1 MKKSVIIPAIIA
13 VIAATASVFT
23 MTACNTSVAKTATK
37 IAAGP
42 VKRAVKELTQKVTT
56 APTTA
61 APTTVAPTTVAPTTV
76 APTTAAPTTAPAMQA
91 PTEAPKK
98 APVQEKKEKPAQT
111 DAEKVYAA
119 AKEAVAKCTNDGM
132 TKEQKL
138 RAAFDYL
145 KNNYMEGI
153 RRSDYREMDWP
164 VVYGTDMLI
173 NGKGD
178 CFSYGASFAYMAK
191 AIGCSDCYACNSG
204 GHGWAEVEG
213 KIYDPEW
220 SRHSTNYSYFGMS
233 YDEPCDVP
241 YKGALG
247 SAAWM
252 HVAV

>member
-1 MKKSVIIPAIIA
+1 MKKTIIIPAIIA
-13 VIAATASVFT
+13 VIAATASAFA
-23 MTACNTSVAKTATK
+23 MTACNPSVAQSAAK
-37 IAAGP
+37 IVSAAP
-42 VKRAVKELTQKVTT
+42 VKKAIEVVTQKPTS
-56 APTTA
+56 APTT
-61 APTTVAPTTVAPTTV
+61 
-76 APTTAAPTTAPAMQA
+76 APTTAAPTTAPA
-91 PTEAPKK
+91 TEAPKK
-98 APVQEKKEKPAQT
+98 APVQEKKENPAPKT
-111 DAEKVYAA
+111 DAEKVYDA
-119 AKEAVAKCTNDGM
+119 AKEAVAKCTNEGM

-145 KNNYMEGI
+145 KNNYMEGV

-220 SRHSTNYSYFGMS
+220 SKHSTNYSYFGMS

-247 SAAWM
+247 SASWM

>member
-1 MKKSVIIPAIIA
+1 MKKFIVIPAVIA
-13 VIAATASVFT
+13 VIAAAASVFT
-23 MTACNTSVAKTATK
+23 ITACSPSVARSAAK
-37 IAAGP
+37 IVAAAP
-42 VKRAVKELTQKVTT
+42 VKKAIEVVTQK
-56 APTTA
+56 PTS
-61 APTTVAPTTVAPTTV
+61 
-76 APTTAAPTTAPAMQA
+76 APTTAPATQP

-98 APVQEKKEKPAQT
+98 APIQEKKENPAPKT

-119 AKEAVAKCTNDGM
+119 AKEAVAKCTNEGM

-220 SRHSTNYSYFGMS
+220 SKHSTNYSYFGMS

-247 SAAWM
+247 SAGWM

>member
-1 MKKSVIIPAIIA
+1 MKKTIIIPAIIA
-13 VIAATASVFT
+13 VIAATASAFA
-23 MTACNTSVAKTATK
+23 MTACNPSVAQSAAKIVAATPVKKAIEVVTQKPTSV
-37 IAAGP
+37 
-42 VKRAVKELTQKVTT
+42 
-56 APTTA
+56 PTT
-61 APTTVAPTTVAPTTV
+61 
-76 APTTAAPTTAPAMQA
+76 APTTAAPTTAPATQA
-91 PTEAPKK
+91 SKKAPIQEKKENPAPKK
-98 APVQEKKEKPAQT
+98 APVQEKKENPAPKT

-119 AKEAVAKCTNDGM
+119 AKEAVAKCTNEGM

-220 SRHSTNYSYFGMS
+220 SKHSTNYSYFGMS

-247 SAAWM
+247 SAGWM

>member
-1 MKKSVIIPAIIA
+1 MKKFIVIPAVIA
-13 VIAATASVFT
+13 VIAAAASVFT
-23 MTACNTSVAKTATK
+23 ITACSPSVVRSAAK
-37 IAAGP
+37 IVAAAP
-42 VKRAVKELTQKVTT
+42 VKKAIEVVTQKPTS
-56 APTTA
+56 APTT
-61 APTTVAPTTVAPTTV
+61 
-76 APTTAAPTTAPAMQA
+76 APTTAAPTTAPATQ
-91 PTEAPKK
+91 APKK
-98 APVQEKKEKPAQT
+98 APVQEKKENPAPKT

-119 AKEAVAKCTNDGM
+119 AKEAVAKCTNEGM

-145 KNNYMEGI
+145 KNNYMEGV

-220 SRHSTNYSYFGMS
+220 SKHSTNYSYFGMS

-247 SAAWM
+247 SAGWM